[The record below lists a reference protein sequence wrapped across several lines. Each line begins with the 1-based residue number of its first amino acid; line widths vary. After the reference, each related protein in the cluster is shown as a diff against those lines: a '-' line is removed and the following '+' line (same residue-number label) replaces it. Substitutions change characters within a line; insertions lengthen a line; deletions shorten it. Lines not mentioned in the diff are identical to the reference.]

1 MSRMHLQRATYHL
14 SLPGPLPARHPGDP
28 AAALAELRS
37 ITQGEPLA
45 SLRGVDLRLELTDEE
60 AGLIAAGDVAALYRR
75 GVHPNVVR
83 NFAGMFGIDYVAAYR
98 EAGLR
103 DD

>member
-1 MSRMHLQRATYHL
+1 MSRLHLQRAAYHL
-14 SLPGPLPARHPGDP
+14 SLPGPLPARHPADP
-28 AAALAELRS
+28 AGALAELRAL
-37 ITQGEPLA
+37 TAGEPLA
-45 SLRGVDLRLELTDEE
+45 SLRGVDLRLDLTDDE
-60 AGLIAAGDVAALYRR
+60 AALIAGGDVAELYRR

-83 NFAGMFGIDYVAAYR
+83 NFAGMFGIDYVARYR

>member
-1 MSRMHLQRATYHL
+1 MTRLHLQRAAYHL
-14 SLPGPLPARHPGDP
+14 SLPGPLAARHREDP
-28 AAALAELRS
+28 SGALAELRALAGS
-37 ITQGEPLA
+37 DAVA
-45 SLRGVDLRLELTDEE
+45 SLRGIDLRLDLTDDEVAILSE
-60 AGLIAAGDVAALYRR
+60 GDVAELYRR

-83 NFAGMFGIDYVAAYR
+83 NFAGMFGIDYVARYR

>member
-1 MSRMHLQRATYHL
+1 MSRFGLERAAYHL
-14 SLPGPLPARHPGDP
+14 SLRGGLASRYADDP
-28 AAALAELRS
+28 AGALDELLELSRSETIAALRA
-37 ITQGEPLA
+37 
-45 SLRGVDLRLELTDEE
+45 VDLRLDLTDDE
-60 AGLIAAGDVAALYRR
+60 ASVLATADVAELYRR

-83 NFAGMFGIDYVAAYR
+83 NFAGMFGIDYVQRYR